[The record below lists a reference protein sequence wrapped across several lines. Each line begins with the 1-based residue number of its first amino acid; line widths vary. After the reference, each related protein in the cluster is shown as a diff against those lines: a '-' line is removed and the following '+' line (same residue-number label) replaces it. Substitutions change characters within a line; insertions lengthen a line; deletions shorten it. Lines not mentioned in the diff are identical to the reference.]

1 MILSW
6 RHCLKKPILNTALV
20 IKYIYHI
27 LHIPTLL
34 VKIWVHTN
42 STKIIFADWIL
53 HICSV
58 SKFYEP
64 SSKILWK
71 HPLNITTLICWKSYL
86 PSPVSPAQQPQHP
99 MLLETDILCDKLQ
112 LGGLLSACTA
122 NASGRQCYFLGK
134 AMPISTVWIISI
146 VQT

>member
-1 MILSW
+1 MDCILDW
-6 RHCLKKPILNTALV
+6 RIQAEDTLQ
-20 IKYIYHI
+20 
-27 LHIPTLL
+27 IPTLL
-34 VKIWVHTN
+34 VKILVL
-42 STKIIFADWIL
+42 IVRQFIFADWLLNI
-53 HICSV
+53 SSS

-64 SSKILWK
+64 SSKTIWK

-134 AMPISTVWIISI
+134 AMPISTVWTIII
-146 VQT
+146 VRN

>member
-1 MILSW
+1 MDCILDW
-6 RHCLKKPILNTALV
+6 
-20 IKYIYHI
+20 HI
-27 LHIPTLL
+27 QAEDTLQISTL
-34 VKIWVHTN
+34 PVKILVP
-42 STKIIFADWIL
+42 IIGQLIFADWLLNI
-53 HICSV
+53 SSA

-64 SSKILWK
+64 SSKISWK

-134 AMPISTVWIISI
+134 AMPISTVWTIMI
-146 VQT
+146 VGN

>member
-1 MILSW
+1 MALIDSV
-6 RHCLKKPILNTALV
+6 HKPSFLIR
-20 IKYIYHI
+20 IHI
-27 LHIPTLL
+27 LQIPTLS
-34 VKIWVHTN
+34 VKIWVLIVQ
-42 STKIIFADWIL
+42 KIIFADWL
-53 HICSV
+53 LNICSS

-122 NASGRQCYFLGK
+122 NAKGQLISKGLYIVFICTKKWTNIFFVFL
-134 AMPISTVWIISI
+134 S
-146 VQT
+146 